1 MRRAEFT
8 REKVGGIQPAMR
20 DSTKKAFQGLV
31 DLVIGLALLLF
42 LPAWTLSYWQGW
54 IFLAVFSVSVSAITA
69 YLVRKDPKLLERRL
83 NAGPTAEKE
92 TRQKVIQFFALIA
105 FIVVVIVPPIDHR
118 LRWYAVPPYMSV
130 MGDLLVALG
139 LLVIFFVFKANTYAS
154 ATIEVTADQK
164 LITTG
169 PYAFVRHPM
178 YFGALVMLIGVP
190 LALGSYWGLLAVIPI
205 TLVLIWRLV
214 DEEKVLATD
223 LAGYVQYQIQV
234 RQRLLPFIW

>member
-1 MRRAEFT
+1 
-8 REKVGGIQPAMR
+8 MR

-31 DLVIGLALLLF
+31 GLVISLALLLF
-42 LPAWTLSYWQGW
+42 LPAWTLYYWQGW
-54 IFLAVFSVSVSAITA
+54 IFLAVFTVSVSAITV
-69 YLVRKDPKLLERRL
+69 YLVRKDPKLLVRRL

-92 TRQKVIQFFALIA
+92 TLQKVIQFFALIA
-105 FIVVVIVPPIDHR
+105 FIAVVIVPPIDHR
-118 LRWYAVPPYMSV
+118 FGWSAVPPYVSV
-130 MGDLLVALG
+130 IGNLLVALG
-139 LLVIFFVFKANTYAS
+139 LVVIFFVFRANTYAS
-154 ATIEVTADQK
+154 AAIEVTADQR
-164 LITTG
+164 LITNG

-190 LALGSYWGLLAVIPI
+190 LALGSYWGLLTVIPI

-214 DEEKVLATD
+214 DEEKVLARE